1 MNQIIMNTELTT
13 MLTNGLEKRELPNQ
27 PAALKIAAK
36 IISWIFHPVFIP
48 VYVLIFLLK
57 EQSYLFVALTGGKKT
72 LTVIQFAVMYAL
84 FPVVTALLLKALGFI
99 SSIYMKTQRDR
110 IIPYVICMIYYFWV
124 WYVIKNQSIYPD
136 ELIQF
141 TLSVFISSVLGLMSN
156 AYMKISMHAM
166 AVGAMTTFIL
176 LLALQGSISSG
187 IYISAVLL
195 ITGLVCT
202 ARLVVSDH
210 TNKEIYTGLFIG
222 VASMVLAKSFYHLF

>member
-1 MNQIIMNTELTT
+1 MNTELTT
-13 MLTNGLEKRELPNQ
+13 TTLTNGLEKRDLPNQ
-27 PAALKIAAK
+27 PIALKIAAK
-36 IISWIFHPVFIP
+36 IISWVFHPVFIP
-48 VYVLIFLLK
+48 VYVLIFLLR
-57 EQSYLFVALTGGKKT
+57 EQAYLFVAVTGGKKT
-72 LTVIQFAVMYAL
+72 LTIIQFAVMYAL

-124 WYVIKNQSIYPD
+124 WYVIKNQSIYPE

-141 TLSVFISSVLGLMSN
+141 TLSVFISSVLGLLSN

-166 AVGAMTTFIL
+166 AAGAMTTFIL

-210 TNKEIYTGLFIG
+210 TSKEIYTGLFIG
-222 VASMVLAKSFYHLF
+222 VASMLLAKSFYHLF

>member
-1 MNQIIMNTELTT
+1 MNTELTT
-13 MLTNGLEKRELPNQ
+13 TTLTNGMEKRELPNQ
-27 PAALKIAAK
+27 PIALKIAAK
-36 IISWIFHPVFIP
+36 IISWVFHPVFIP
-48 VYVLIFLLK
+48 VYVLVFLLR
-57 EQSYLFVALTGGKKT
+57 EQSYLFVALTGAKKT

-187 IYISAVLL
+187 VYISAVLL

-222 VASMVLAKSFYHLF
+222 VASMLLAKSFYHLF

>member
-1 MNQIIMNTELTT
+1 MNTELTT
-13 MLTNGLEKRELPNQ
+13 TLTNGLEKRELPNQ
-27 PAALKIAAK
+27 PGVLKFAAK
-36 IISWIFHPVFIP
+36 IISWVFHPVFIP
-48 VYVLIFLLK
+48 VYVLIFLLR

-99 SSIYMKTQRDR
+99 GSIYMKTQRDR

-136 ELIQF
+136 ELVQF

-166 AVGAMTTFIL
+166 AVGAMATFIL

-222 VASMVLAKSFYHLF
+222 VASMLLAKSVYHLF

>member
-187 IYISAVLL
+187 IYISGVLL

-222 VASMVLAKSFYHLF
+222 VVSMLLAKSFYHLF

>member
-1 MNQIIMNTELTT
+1 
-13 MLTNGLEKRELPNQ
+13 
-27 PAALKIAAK
+27 
-36 IISWIFHPVFIP
+36 
-48 VYVLIFLLK
+48 
-57 EQSYLFVALTGGKKT
+57 
-72 LTVIQFAVMYAL
+72 MYAL

-99 SSIYMKTQRDR
+99 GSIYMKTQKDR

-136 ELIQF
+136 ELVQF
-141 TLSVFISSVLGLMSN
+141 TLSVFISSILGLMSN

-166 AVGAMTTFIL
+166 AVGAMATFIL
-176 LLALQGSISSG
+176 ILALQGTTSSG

-222 VASMVLAKSFYHLF
+222 VASMLLAKSFYHLF